1 MADARG
7 STWRRAGLVVVV
19 VALTAGCSGGDQP
32 ATAPTVA
39 SESPHAV
46 VGVEA
51 FAALLDE
58 PEVLAVNVH
67 VPYEGELP
75 GTDAFVP
82 YDRIREWDGL
92 PSDRDATVAVYC
104 MSGNMSRQAALALVG
119 AGYTDVRELDGG
131 MLAWEDA
138 GRGLVSRDA
147 SEPPGG

>member
-7 STWRRAGLVVVV
+7 STWRRAALVVFA
-19 VALTAGCSGGDQP
+19 ALTAGCTGGGQP

-46 VGVEA
+46 IGVEA
-51 FAALLDE
+51 FAALLDD
-58 PEVLAVNVH
+58 PEALAVNVH

-92 PSDRDATVAVYC
+92 PSDRHAPLAVYC
-104 MSGNMSRQAALALVG
+104 MSGNMSRQAAMALVE

-138 GRGLVSRDA
+138 GRALLTRDA
-147 SEPPGG
+147 SDPPDG

>member
-1 MADARG
+1 M
-7 STWRRAGLVVVV
+7 
-19 VALTAGCSGGDQP
+19 AGCTSGGQP
-32 ATAPTVA
+32 ATAPTLA

-46 VGVEA
+46 IGVEA
-51 FAALLDE
+51 FAALLDD

-92 PSDRDATVAVYC
+92 PPDRDATIAVYC
-104 MSGNMSRQAALALVG
+104 MSGNMSRQAAMALAE

-131 MLAWEDA
+131 MLAWEGA
-138 GRGLVSRDA
+138 GRDLASRDA
-147 SEPPGG
+147 SGPPGG

>member
-7 STWRRAGLVVVV
+7 SIWRRAALVAVVA
-19 VALTAGCSGGDQP
+19 ALTAGCSGGGQP

-39 SESPHAV
+39 SESAHAV
-46 VGVEA
+46 IGVEA
-51 FAALLDE
+51 FGALLDD

-75 GTDAFVP
+75 GTDALVP

-104 MSGNMSRQAALALVG
+104 MSGNMSRQAAMALVE
-119 AGYTDVRELDGG
+119 AGYTDVRALDGG

-138 GRGLVSRDA
+138 GRDLLTSDA
-147 SEPPGG
+147 SDPAGG